1 MRSQKHF
8 WGARASRSMTAA
20 CLLALAT
27 VAACDDDETPP
38 GPPADAARDTP
49 VADAGAPDGNRQD
62 TLPNLDAGDAPRA
75 DAADG
80 GAVDGGGSDGGG
92 DAGDGGSDTSAPPPA
107 DNDMAVVRFNANGTI
122 DTTFGTNGIARVDLG
137 VGAGTTRDSLYSVTR
152 DATNRIVLFGSKKAD
167 GRSDSDRVVVRLTP
181 AGAND
186 TTFGTMG
193 SNVLNINNLGDNART
208 GIVQADGK
216 IVSSGYTNQPTGAG
230 TQTANKIVL
239 LRLLDNGMPD
249 TTFGMDGVV
258 NALPFAPNPTTGLFG
273 MVEAY
278 AVGRQSTGAYVTTG
292 YGRVAAMGT
301 VDMVSFR
308 FGPNGAVDNTW
319 GTSGAAVLDL
329 VGENDRGRNLVVLP
343 DDRVFITGSGSPAAN
358 SIDAMAMFL
367 TPMGARDT
375 TFNTTGYKLYDFE
388 RADEAFFGAAV
399 APTGNWVAAAGYRT
413 GGNQD
418 DDATLLLL
426 PLAGAAGGVEFAKAV
441 PLSET
446 ENDRF
451 WDVAFDAS
459 GKVLA
464 AGFVRAGGDN
474 WMAVARFNTDGTL
487 DATFGTAGVAKVNVS
502 VAGTDETARGLVVQS
517 DGKIV
522 IAGNVE
528 AVK

>member
-1 MRSQKHF
+1 MKSRKPF

-20 CLLALAT
+20 GLLAL
-27 VAACDDDETPP
+27 VAVTACDDDDA
-38 GPPADAARDTP
+38 PPAQVMDAARETGTQQPDAGDAGRADTP
-49 VADAGAPDGNRQD
+49 Q
-62 TLPNLDAGDAPRA
+62 NLDTADAPRA
-75 DAADG
+75 DAAD
-80 GAVDGGGSDGGG
+80 VGSDGARDGG
-92 DAGDGGSDTSAPPPA
+92 ADGGADGGSDTAPPPPA
-107 DNDMAVVRFNANGTI
+107 DNDMAVVRFNANGTL

-137 VGAGTTRDSLYSVTR
+137 VGAGTTRDSLYSVAR

-167 GRSDSDRVVVRLTP
+167 SRTDSDRVVVRLTT
-181 AGAND
+181 AGVVD

-193 SNVLNINNLGDNART
+193 VNTLNIGNLGDNARA
-208 GIVQADGK
+208 GLVQAADGK

-230 TQTANKIVL
+230 TQSANKIVL
-239 LRLLDNGMPD
+239 LRLLDTGMPD
-249 TTFGMDGVV
+249 NTFGVAGVV
-258 NALPFAPNPTTGLFG
+258 NALPFPPDPTTGLFG

-292 YGRVAAMGT
+292 YGRAAATGT

-308 FGPNGAVDNTW
+308 FGANGAVDNTW
-319 GTSGAAVLDL
+319 GTAGAAVLDL

-343 DDRVFITGSGSPAAN
+343 DDRVFIAGSGSTAATA
-358 SIDAMAMFL
+358 IDAMAVML
-367 TPMGARDT
+367 TPAGARDT
-375 TFNTTGYKLYDFE
+375 TFNTTGYKLFDFE
-388 RADEAFFGAAV
+388 RADEAFYGAAV
-399 APTGNWVAAAGYRT
+399 APTGNWIAAAGYRT
-413 GGNQD
+413 GGGMD

-451 WDVAFDAS
+451 WDVTFDAS
-459 GKVLA
+459 GKAVA

-487 DATFGTAGVAKVNVS
+487 DPTFGTAGVAKVNVS
-502 VAGTDETARGLVVQS
+502 VAGTDEAARGVVVQS

-528 AVK
+528 SVK